1 MGTNA
6 KVIECP
12 CGYRLHGED
21 DDAVVAA
28 AQSHAR
34 EVHDMDLSRDQ
45 ALSMARPA

>member
-1 MGTNA
+1 MNS

-12 CGYRLHGED
+12 CGYVLEGPD

-28 AQSHAR
+28 AQQHAS
-34 EVHDMDLSRDQ
+34 ETHDMDLSREQ